1 MKARKGKYKVKPI
14 LDVCC
19 GGKMF
24 YADKQNPNVLFCDKR
39 EFETIFKKS
48 KQKDEHFSV
57 KPDVIADFRD
67 LPFENESFSLVIF
80 DPPHIKNGSDKS
92 FMVQKY
98 GKLDKT
104 YKEDLAQG
112 FQECMRVLKTSG
124 TLIFKWSEAQI
135 SLSEI
140 LSCFNKEPLLMQK
153 TSRTSHFCVF
163 YKE

>member
-1 MKARKGKYKVKPI
+1 MKPI

-19 GGKMF
+19 GGRMF
-24 YADKQNPNVLFCDKR
+24 YANKENPSVLFCDKR
-39 EFETIFKKS
+39 ELETTFKKA

-57 KPDVIADFRD
+57 KPDMIADFKA
-67 LPFENESFSLVIF
+67 LPFENESFYLVIF
-80 DPPHIKNGSDKS
+80 DPPHILRGSQKS

-112 FQECMRVLKTSG
+112 FQECMRVLKSNG
-124 TLIFKWSEAQI
+124 TLIFKWNEAQI
-135 SLSEI
+135 ALSEI
-140 LSCFNKEPLLMQK
+140 LKCFTKKPLLMQK
-153 TSRTSHFCVF
+153 TSKTSHFCVF